1 MKRAFTHK
9 VESVPSCAAD
19 NDALAKLAE
28 GKLPG
33 EVAIPLKPA
42 SVDANRRAR
51 TSAAMIGLAI
61 SMGASSLLL
70 PGGGDEVMAA
80 EPVTSE
86 PTRATPTAA
95 EAAVVSPDLKAE
107 SQAAVSKPQEA
118 ESQAAVSNLDANAI
132 EQNEQPGQNI
142 NQESPT
148 DQVDAAAKTTDNS
161 LNFSSVVSENQ
172 VLKVPPMNGTVD
184 EVKAGDTVKN
194 QLTVDAA
201 ESNQLY
207 PSTVPLVPVNKSSY
221 SAIPANGGIVA
232 GSRENKEQSLN
243 PPVIPLHL
251 PVGQAVSINSINDLL
266 KARQNDAVNQF
277 KQNRLQNSLAELR
290 SEESTTNTS
299 EAVKVARGEFS
310 LPLQLVAV
318 ADKALE
324 VKVPVVTKLEK
335 VANVSSPVIR
345 PMPYQSKLP
354 MVISPLAVTLPTP
367 VSTPVRL
374 QQPQAASPIMLAS
387 LPATSTNLVFAPVK
401 TPATSA
407 TAKVPKPV
415 VVEPQMAAT
424 PTRLYQVK
432 TGDTLQAIAHNYT
445 ISPTQLSQVNRID
458 NPNLIQINQQLRI
471 PPTKSITLVSDL
483 YPTSGRSASS
493 TFGSDAVAPSQA
505 VVTSSTGVIPAVL
518 KQPVSGAKSANTP
531 ANVGSSIVGT
541 ALPKSTLLVASE
553 STQPSNSIPVSQVNR
568 PIEKLKGDLLKLRE
582 QYQPQTQVAQ
592 TFSPAQ
598 ATATTVKLP
607 MPTPLN
613 NTKPQQ
619 QEPSQTQVAQ
629 TFSPAQATATTVK
642 LPMPTPLNNTNPQ
655 QQEPSQT
662 QVAQASSP
670 AQATPTVIPIPVPT
684 PSNNTK
690 PIGKQQPQSK
700 DSPASS
706 TEQSTAS
713 NVKLPVPTPSNDTK
727 PQQQEL
733 LDDGDS
739 QASSAAQVAPVVI
752 SVPTPA
758 NKTKPQE
765 PYRTL
770 LPSSQASAKVQPTHG
785 PIAIP
790 VPLPIMATAPV
801 EPNSYNPKLRT
812 PVGETVAPDLP
823 PLQGPS
829 PYLPNNLPQYQGFI
843 WPTRGVV
850 TSGYGWRWGRMHKGI
865 DIAAPVGT
873 PIFAAASG
881 VVVKAGWNS
890 GGYGNLVEIQHPDG
904 SLTRYAHNSRILV
917 QAGQEVQQGQEIS
930 EMGNTGHSTG
940 PHCHFEVHSPG
951 QGAVNPIAFLR
962 PRS

>member
-1 MKRAFTHK
+1 LKRAFTHK

-42 SVDANRRAR
+42 SADANRRAR

-70 PGGGDEVMAA
+70 PGSGDEVMAA

-86 PTRATPTAA
+86 PTHATPIAA

-107 SQAAVSKPQEA
+107 SQAAVSNPPEA
-118 ESQAAVSNLDANAI
+118 ESQAAVANLDANAI
-132 EQNEQPGQNI
+132 EQNVQPGQNL

-148 DQVDAAAKTTDNS
+148 DRVDVAAKTTDNS
-161 LNFSSVVSENQ
+161 LKFSSVVSENQ
-172 VLKVPPMNGTVD
+172 VLKVPPMNGTV
-184 EVKAGDTVKN
+184 EAVKAGDTVKN

-201 ESNQLY
+201 ESKQLY
-207 PSTVPLVPVNKSSY
+207 PSTLPLAPVNKSAY
-221 SAIPANGGIVA
+221 SVIPGNGGMVA
-232 GSRENKEQSLN
+232 SSRENKEESLK
-243 PPVIPLHL
+243 PAVL
-251 PVGQAVSINSINDLL
+251 PSQLPIGQAVSISSINDLL
-266 KARQNDAVNQF
+266 KARQDHAVNQF

-299 EAVKVARGEFS
+299 EALKAARGEFS

-318 ADKALE
+318 ADKAVE
-324 VKVPVVTKLEK
+324 VKVPVVTKLET
-335 VANVSSPVIR
+335 VANVSSPVISH
-345 PMPYQSKLP
+345 MAYQSKLP

-367 VSTPVRL
+367 VITPVRL

-387 LPATSTNLVFAPVK
+387 LPTKSQNLVFAPVK
-401 TPATSA
+401 TPAATS

-483 YPTSGRSASS
+483 YPTSGGSASS
-493 TFGSDAVAPSQA
+493 TLGSDVVAPSQA
-505 VVTSSTGVIPAVL
+505 VVSSSTGVIPAVL
-518 KQPVSGAKSANTP
+518 KQPLSGVKSATTT
-531 ANVGSSIVGT
+531 ASVGSSIVGT

-553 STQPSNSIPVSQVNR
+553 STQSPNSFPVSQVNR

-592 TFSPAQ
+592 TFSPVQATGATVKLPTPLNNTKPQEPSQTEVAQ
-598 ATATTVKLP
+598 ALSPAPVTATTVKLP

-613 NTKPQQ
+613 NTKPQ
-619 QEPSQTQVAQ
+619 EPSQA
-629 TFSPAQATATTVK
+629 
-642 LPMPTPLNNTNPQ
+642 
-655 QQEPSQT
+655 E
-662 QVAQASSP
+662 VAQASSP
-670 AQATPTVIPIPVPT
+670 AQAAPTVIPIPVPT

-700 DSPASS
+700 DSQASS

-739 QASSAAQVAPVVI
+739 QASSTAQAAPVVI
-752 SVPTPA
+752 SVPTPT
-758 NKTKPQE
+758 NKAKPQE

-770 LPSSQASAKVQPTHG
+770 LPSSQASAKFQPTQG

-790 VPLPIMATAPV
+790 VPPPIMATAPV
-801 EPNSYNPKLRT
+801 EPNSYNPTLRT

-829 PYLPNNLPQYQGFI
+829 PYLPNNLPQYHGFI

-850 TSGYGWRWGRMHKGI
+850 TSGFGWRWGRMHKGI

-873 PIFAAASG
+873 PVFAAAPG

-904 SLTRYAHNSRILV
+904 SVTRYAHNSRVLV

-930 EMGNTGHSTG
+930 EMGSTGHSTG
-940 PHCHFEVHSPG
+940 PHCHFEVHPPG
-951 QGAVNPIAFLR
+951 QGAVNPVAFLP

>member
-318 ADKALE
+318 ADKAVE

-345 PMPYQSKLP
+345 PMAYQSKLP
-354 MVISPLAVTLPTP
+354 MVISPLAATLPTP
-367 VSTPVRL
+367 VITPVRL

-387 LPATSTNLVFAPVK
+387 LPTTSQNLVFAPVK
-401 TPATSA
+401 TPAATS

-432 TGDTLQAIAHNYT
+432 AGDTLQAIAHNYT

-458 NPNLIQINQQLRI
+458 NPNLIQVNQPLRI
-471 PPTKSITLVSDL
+471 PPSKSITLVSDL
-483 YPTSGRSASS
+483 YPTSGGSASS
-493 TFGSDAVAPSQA
+493 TFQPDVVARSQA
-505 VVTSSTGVIPAVL
+505 VVSSSTGVIPALL
-518 KQPVSGAKSANTP
+518 KQPLSVTKSATTT
-531 ANVGSSIVGT
+531 ASIGSSIMGT

-553 STQPSNSIPVSQVNR
+553 STQSPNSFPVSQVNR

-592 TFSPAQ
+592 TFSPAPV
-598 ATATTVKLP
+598 TATTVKLP

-613 NTKPQQ
+613 NTK
-619 QEPSQTQVAQ
+619 
-629 TFSPAQATATTVK
+629 
-642 LPMPTPLNNTNPQ
+642 PQ

-690 PIGKQQPQSK
+690 PIGKQQAQSK

-713 NVKLPVPTPSNDTK
+713 NVKLQVPTPSNDTK

-733 LDDGDS
+733 PEDGDV

-752 SVPTPA
+752 PVPTPS

-765 PYRTL
+765 QYRTL
-770 LPSSQASAKVQPTHG
+770 LPSSQPSQASAKLQPTHG

-790 VPLPIMATAPV
+790 VPAPIMATAPV
-801 EPNSYNPKLRT
+801 EPNYYNPRLRT

-843 WPTRGVV
+843 WPTRGIV

-873 PIFAAASG
+873 PIFAVAPG